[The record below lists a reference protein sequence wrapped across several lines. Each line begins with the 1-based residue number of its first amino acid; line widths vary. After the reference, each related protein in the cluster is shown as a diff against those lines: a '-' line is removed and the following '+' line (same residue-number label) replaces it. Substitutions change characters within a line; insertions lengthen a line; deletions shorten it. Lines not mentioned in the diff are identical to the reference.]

1 MSGSQHIQEGSGAQ
15 RLTAGL
21 PGKMF
26 GHGMQGGAAKLLVR
40 RKGAGI
46 PEDLGRGSAMAERI
60 DWYRTTLLN
69 LVIQASF
76 LLTVAT
82 CRCAHLPR

>member
-1 MSGSQHIQEGSGAQ
+1 
-15 RLTAGL
+15 
-21 PGKMF
+21 
-26 GHGMQGGAAKLLVR
+26 MQGGAAKLLVR